1 MMGKVVKSGRSFKGC
16 VKYCMLKKGAEVL
29 SADGIRSDTVAHAIA
44 DFNMQRK
51 MRPSL
56 GQAVGHIAL
65 NWSPEDTPKLT
76 DEIMVEIAKEYLAK
90 MKISDTQVLM
100 VRHQDTEHQH
110 LHIVYNRVN
119 NEGKTID
126 DANQRWQNVRV
137 SKTLTLKHGFHIATG
152 KEKVNRQNLRGADKI
167 KYQIHD
173 QILALLPKASS
184 MGELEKLL
192 AVQGIGILYKFR
204 SGTDDVQGISFSKG
218 GYQFKG
224 SEIDR
229 NYSYGK
235 ISLQL
240 AKNGQL
246 FRKEA
251 EDVLPVK
258 KQELKKS
265 LADELREILG
275 HSQQDLPSIPDE
287 QRSTSVKLE
296 PSTRFARGLLGDF
309 FALAA
314 HLSED
319 VDDEA
324 IHGRNRRRTKKARTN
339 KR

>member
-1 MMGKVVKSGRSFKGC
+1 MGKVVKSGRSFKGC
-16 VKYCMLKKGAEVL
+16 VEYCMLKKGAEVL

-56 GQAVGHIAL
+56 RQAVGHIAL

-110 LHIVYNRVN
+110 LHIIYNRVN

-126 DANQRWQNVRV
+126 DANQRWQNVKV

-152 KEKVNRQNLRGADKI
+152 KEKVNRQNLRGTDKI
-167 KYQIHD
+167 KYHIHD
-173 QILALLPKASS
+173 QIRALLPKASS

-192 AVQGIGILYKFR
+192 AVHGIDILYKFR

-246 FRKEA
+246 FRKEG

-275 HSQQDLPSIPDE
+275 HSQEDLPSIRDE
-287 QRSTSVKLE
+287 QRSTSVKIELA
-296 PSTRFARGLLGDF
+296 TRFASGLLGDL
-309 FALAA
+309 FAPAA
-314 HLSED
+314 HLSDD

>member
-1 MMGKVVKSGRSFKGC
+1 MGKVVKSGRSFKGC
-16 VKYCMLKKGAEVL
+16 VEYCMLKKGAEVL

-56 GQAVGHIAL
+56 GHAVGHIAL
-65 NWSPEDTPKLT
+65 NWSPEDAPVLT
-76 DEIMVEIAKEYLAK
+76 DEIMVAVAREYLAK

-100 VRHQDTEHQH
+100 VRHHDTKHPH

-119 NEGKTID
+119 NEGRTID
-126 DANQRWQNVRV
+126 DANQRWKNVRA
-137 SKTLTLKHGFHIATG
+137 SKALTLKHGFHIATG
-152 KEKVNRQNLRGADKI
+152 KNNVNRQNLNGADKV

-173 QILALLPKASS
+173 QIMALLPKAKS
-184 MGELEKLL
+184 MAELQKLL
-192 AVQGIGILYKFR
+192 LKQGIGIQYKYR
-204 SGTDDVQGISFSKG
+204 SGTDEVQGISFSKG

-229 NYSYGK
+229 NYSFGK

-240 AKNGQL
+240 AKNEQM
-246 FRKEA
+246 FREEGK
-251 EDVLPVK
+251 DLLPVD
-258 KQELKKS
+258 KQEQKKS

-275 HSQQDLPSIPDE
+275 HSQQDSPPVQDE
-287 QRSTSVKLE
+287 KWSTSVKIE
-296 PSTRFARGLLGDF
+296 PPTRFTSGPLGDL
-309 FALAA
+309 FAPMAQ
-314 HLSED
+314 LSDD

>member
-1 MMGKVVKSGRSFKGC
+1 MGKVVKSGRSFKGC
-16 VKYCMLKKGAEVL
+16 VEYCMLKKDAEVL
-29 SADGIRSDTVAHAIA
+29 SADGIRSDAAAHAIA

-65 NWSPEDTPKLT
+65 NWSPEDTPMLT
-76 DEIMVEIAKEYLAK
+76 DEIMVAVAKEYLAK

-100 VRHQDTEHQH
+100 VRHHDTEHAH
-110 LHIVYNRVN
+110 LHIVYNRVD

-126 DANQRWQNVRV
+126 DANQRWKNVRA
-137 SKTLTLKHGFHIATG
+137 SKALTLKHGFHIAKG
-152 KEKVNRQNLRGADKI
+152 KDKVNRQNLKGADRA

-173 QILALLPKASS
+173 QIRALLPKAAS

-192 AVQGIGILYKFR
+192 AGQGIGILYKFR
-204 SGTDDVQGISFSKG
+204 SGTEEVQGISFSKS

-240 AKNGQL
+240 AKNEQI
-246 FRKEA
+246 FRKEGK
-251 EDVLPVK
+251 DVLPVK
-258 KQELKKS
+258 KQEEKRS
-265 LADELREILG
+265 LADELREILARPQ
-275 HSQQDLPSIPDE
+275 HSSSIPDE
-287 QRSTSVKLE
+287 QMSASIKTES
-296 PSTRFARGLLGDF
+296 PTRFSGGLLGDL
-309 FALAA
+309 FAPVA
-314 HLSED
+314 HLSDD

-324 IHGRNRRRTKKARTN
+324 IHGRNRRRTNKARKN